1 MTENSILTIEQAAEF
16 LGIGHIATLRKLA
29 RNCEIPAAKIGKVW
43 RFIRVDLE
51 EHLRSQYR
59 SNKNESEPCHSTNV
73 KIRPIGGSRSNST
86 ADQYQKSRKGLSYTL
101 LKNWADGNRRKW
113 CRDTPICR
121 PDILLSTSAA

>member
-29 RNCEIPAAKIGKVW
+29 RNGKVPAAKIGKVW

-59 SNKNESEPCHSTNV
+59 SNQTELERCHSINV
-73 KIRPIGGSRSNST
+73 KTPRTGGSKSNST
-86 ADQYQKSRKGLSYTL
+86 ESQYQKALGLTTA
-101 LKNWADGNRRKW
+101 KRRKN
-113 CRDTPICR
+113 T
-121 PDILLSTSAA
+121 TTN